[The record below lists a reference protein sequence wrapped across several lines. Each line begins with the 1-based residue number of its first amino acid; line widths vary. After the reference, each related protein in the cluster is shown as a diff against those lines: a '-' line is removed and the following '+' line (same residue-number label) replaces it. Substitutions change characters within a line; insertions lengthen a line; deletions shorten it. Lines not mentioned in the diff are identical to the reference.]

1 MFAKFKKTAS
11 IVAVLLGCI
20 SLCACENSNS
30 SKVTTASQSTV
41 TSYNS
46 NQNYVASQTEI
57 VDDDTA
63 PTVTTS
69 LSQSSSSSK
78 TTSVNKPSSDSKTTT
93 TASQS
98 SSASS
103 SQSSSASSVTTDSS
117 SATTP
122 QQTTSTEVEEPVVE
136 PEIDITETVNAQLLI
151 SQLPQQDLAV
161 FEKIND
167 AVNTFTSE
175 VTFKSGEATQQQVE
189 NALLM
194 VSLTN
199 LEDNYVSPKYV
210 ISVDNLG
217 NVSKLILEF
226 TKTPQQ
232 QLEEL
237 TKLDK
242 IVEEIIAGCD
252 AKNDYDALKYF
263 HDEIIKRCRY
273 DAYAQN
279 MLSAYGC
286 LVDGRAVCE
295 GYAKA
300 LILLCTEYD
309 IECVPITGN
318 TTNSQGVVEP
328 HMWNLVKLDDKWYH
342 FDLTWDDPVS
352 TLGDDFVKYDYF
364 AVSDEVI
371 SVDHEITPIVYFTYP
386 VADDSQNDYFTRN
399 GLVYDDVDMAVFDY
413 ERIIG
418 EAVSK
423 EERFVRIKLS
433 DAEKYGQFKN
443 LIFESHEGNIKEIF
457 NILAKV
463 SENTQSEFFNP
474 RRYGKIFADD
484 KNIITIVL
492 NYE

>member
-1 MFAKFKKTAS
+1 MDMFAKLKKTAS

-20 SLCACENSNS
+20 SLCACENSDS

-57 VDDDTA
+57 VNDETA

-78 TTSVNKPSSDSKTTT
+78 TTTAKKTSSDSKTTT

-98 SSASS
+98 SSVST
-103 SQSSSASSVTTDSS
+103 QSSSVSSVTTDTETS
-117 SATTP
+117 
-122 QQTTSTEVEEPVVE
+122 QQTTSSEIEEPVVE
-136 PEIDITETVNAQLLI
+136 PEIDITETANAQLLI
-151 SQLPQQDLAV
+151 SQLPQKDLAV
-161 FEKIND
+161 FEKINE
-167 AVNTFTSE
+167 AVNSFTRE

-189 NALLM
+189 TALLM
-194 VSLTN
+194 ISLTN
-199 LEDNYVSPKYV
+199 LEDHYVSPKYV

-226 TKTPQQ
+226 TNTPQE
-232 QLEEL
+232 QLYEL

-242 IVEEIIAGCD
+242 VVEEIISGCD
-252 AKNDYDALKYF
+252 AENDYDAVMYF

-273 DAYAQN
+273 DANAEN

-286 LVDGRAVCE
+286 LVDGKAVCE

-300 LILLCTEYD
+300 LILLCTEYE

-318 TTNSQGVVEP
+318 TTNSNGVVEP

-371 SVDHEITPIVYFTYP
+371 SIDHEITPIVYFTYP
-386 VADDSQNDYFTRN
+386 VADDSQNDYFTRK
-399 GLVYDDVDMAVFDY
+399 GLVYDDVDLAVSDF
-413 ERIIG
+413 ERVVS
-418 EAVSK
+418 EAVSR
-423 EERFVRIKLS
+423 EDRFVRIRLS
-433 DAEKYGQFKN
+433 DAEKYGKFKDM
-443 LIFESHEGNIKEIF
+443 IFESHDDKIKEIF
-457 NILAKV
+457 NILAKA